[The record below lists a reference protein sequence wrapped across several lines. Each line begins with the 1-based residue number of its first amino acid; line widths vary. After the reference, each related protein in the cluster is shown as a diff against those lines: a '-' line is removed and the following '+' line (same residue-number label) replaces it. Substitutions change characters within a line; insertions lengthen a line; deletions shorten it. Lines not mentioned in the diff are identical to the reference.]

1 MSKTVKWILISVVL
15 LVVVLAGLKAA
26 GVFGKDEGTKVTAE
40 KVQKRTITEIVNASG
55 KIYPEVEVK
64 ISPDISGEITEL
76 TVQEGDTVK
85 KGQILAR
92 IYADIYSI
100 QANQAATGVAQSQA
114 QLANSQASINALQ
127 AQLEQAERT
136 YNMQKQL
143 FDDKVI
149 SRNEFNIA
157 ESNYKTAKANYNA
170 ANQGIRGGQAAVQS
184 AAANLA
190 KANKDLSRT
199 VITAPMAGVVSLLSV
214 KKGEKVAGNSFNVG
228 TEILRI
234 ADMSK
239 IEIRVDV
246 GESDVPKVHLG
257 DSAMVMVDA
266 YNDRKFRGI
275 VTQIASSN
283 NGAASQTTAIT
294 NTSTDVTNYKV
305 YVRLLPESYADL
317 LGKRF
322 FPFKPGM
329 SASADIQTRTHSNIL
344 SVPINAVTTRDV
356 NDSTGKDK
364 KPDDA
369 KDVTKAETN
378 TDDLEVIVFIIDK
391 NDLAKKAKVKTG
403 IQDINNIEITEGLKE
418 GDMVISGPYD
428 VVSKQLKEKD
438 KIKVVDK
445 KELFEKKE

>member
-15 LVVVLAGLKAA
+15 LVVALAGLKAA

-40 KVQKRTITEIVNASG
+40 KVQRRTITEIVNASG
-55 KIYPEVEVK
+55 KIYPEIEVK

-114 QLANSQASINALQ
+114 QLANSQASLNALQ
-127 AQLEQAERT
+127 AQMEQAEKT

-157 ESNYKTAKANYNA
+157 EANYKTAKANYNA

-190 KANKDLSRT
+190 KANKDLGRT

-257 DSAMVMVDA
+257 DSALVMVDA

-317 LGKRF
+317 MGKRF

-329 SASADIQTRTHSNIL
+329 SASADIQTRTHSNVL
-344 SVPINAVTTRDV
+344 SVPINAVTTREI
-356 NDSTGKDK
+356 NDSISK
-364 KPDDA
+364 KPVANDA
-369 KDVTKAETN
+369 AKAETSM
-378 TDDLEVIVFIIDK
+378 DDLEVVVFVVDK
-391 NDLAKKAKVKTG
+391 DGLAKKVKVKTG

-428 VVSKQLKEKD
+428 IVSKQLKEKD

-445 KELFEKKE
+445 KELFEKKD